1 LIIHIFQA
9 CRPSQWI
16 KQGLLF
22 IAPVTAG
29 SMGDWSSVFAILL
42 SFISFSLIASCGYLI
57 NDWNDKDLDS
67 SHPTKSKRAIAQ
79 GLLSGRQVSLMISA
93 LLLISFLLSTL
104 LPHSHSI
111 ILVAYLVITV
121 SYTLF
126 LKVVPVIEM
135 LVVSVGFLLRPLAG
149 AAAISIPVSKWFLIV
164 TSFGSLFLVASKR
177 LSELRR
183 VGNQPVRKVIQE
195 YSFDFL
201 NSVITLSIAI
211 TMTAYSLWAF
221 GFQPRS
227 VLIEI
232 SIGFVLTGMLRYL
245 WVRDTGNGEAPE
257 KLLFEDRI
265 LSLSGIAA
273 FFCIVFAVYVQH

>member
-1 LIIHIFQA
+1 MIVSITRA
-9 CRPSQWI
+9 CRPKQYI

-29 SMGDWSSVFAILL
+29 SLNHWGNVLALLL
-42 SFISFSLIASCGYLI
+42 SFISFSLIASCGYFV
-57 NDWNDKDLDS
+57 NDWNDRELDS
-67 SHPTKSKRAIAQ
+67 THPIKSKRAIAS
-79 GLLSGRQVSLMISA
+79 GLLSGREVSLTVV
-93 LLLISFLLSTL
+93 LLLAVSFLISTFLPRSHTVIL
-104 LPHSHSI
+104 L
-111 ILVAYLVITV
+111 AYLISTV

-126 LKVVPVIEM
+126 LKMVPVIEM

-177 LSELRR
+177 LSELRK
-183 VGNQPVRKVIQE
+183 VGNQPVREVISQ
-195 YSFDFL
+195 YSDDFL

-221 GFQPRS
+221 SFQPRS
-227 VLIEI
+227 LLIEI
-232 SIGFVLTGMLRYL
+232 SIAFVLTGMLRYI
-245 WVRDTGNGEAPE
+245 WVRDKENGEAPE
-257 KLLFEDRI
+257 QLLFEDRI
-265 LSLSGIAA
+265 LPLSGIAA